1 MNLYFKAQKG
11 FTLIELM
18 IVVAIIGILATIALP
33 AYSNYVRSG
42 KATEATSTLAS
53 ARVQMEQFFQDNR
66 TYVGGPCPAAG
77 KYFAFTCTTTA
88 TTYNLSAAPTATA
101 DMTGFAFSINQANAR
116 TSSYA
121 GTAGATCWLTRKGG
135 TC

>member
-1 MNLYFKAQKG
+1 MNLSLKVQKG

-53 ARVQMEQFFQDNR
+53 ARVQMEQHFQDNR

-77 KYFAFTCTTTA
+77 
-88 TTYNLSAAPTATA
+88 
-101 DMTGFAFSINQANAR
+101 SILR
-116 TSSYA
+116 
-121 GTAGATCWLTRKGG
+121 LLVLL
-135 TC
+135 